1 MKRIVMIGSGREV
14 RGGVSAMVN
23 VCFGHG
29 LFDRWEAG
37 YLATHCDGSKLR
49 KALRAARSAA
59 LFVPELLAGRVAL
72 LHAHIAS
79 GASFWRK
86 AAFVAA
92 ARATGTPYVLHV
104 HAGDFAEF
112 HDRSPAF
119 VRALLRW
126 LYEGAAAVIALS
138 PCWRKALL
146 DTVPRARVEV
156 VPNPVGIP
164 SWRPQEASARP
175 CVLFLGTVRA
185 GKGVYEL
192 VAAWPKV
199 LAAVPDARLVIAGS
213 GEVERVRLLARE
225 LGIESSIELPDWVAG
240 AEKARLFER
249 ASVLVLPSHFEALP
263 MAVLEGMAAGLP
275 VVATRVGAIPDAVGA
290 DAGLLV
296 RPHDADALAEA
307 LVTVLKDEPRRIA
320 MGAAGRLRAQQEYS
334 ADVVVP
340 AIERLWDELAPES
353 KRTRAGVGHGPP
365 GVNWP
370 PHPSR
375 TRSFPGAQR

>member
-1 MKRIVMIGSGREV
+1 MIGSGREV

-29 LFDRWEAG
+29 LFDRWEAD
-37 YLATHCDGSKLR
+37 YLPTHCDGSKLR
-49 KALRAARSAA
+49 KALRAAKSAA
-59 LFVPELLAGRVAL
+59 VFVPELLAGRVAL
-72 LHAHIAS
+72 VHAHIAS

-86 AAFVAA
+86 LAFVAA

-112 HDRSPAF
+112 HDRSPKP

-126 LYEGAAAVIALS
+126 LYGGAAAVVALS
-138 PCWRKALL
+138 PCWRKTLL
-146 DTVPRARVEV
+146 HAVPGARVEV
-156 VPNPVGIP
+156 VPNPVAIP

-175 CVLFLGTVRA
+175 CVLFLGTVRPE
-185 GKGVYEL
+185 KGVYEL
-192 VAAWPKV
+192 VAAWPTV

-225 LGIESSIELPDWVAG
+225 LGIEASIELPDWVGG

-249 ASVLVLPSHFEALP
+249 AAVLVLPSHFEALP

-275 VVATRVGAIPDAVGA
+275 VVATRVGAIPDVVGA

-296 RPHDADALAEA
+296 RPGDADALGAA

-320 MGAAGRLRAQQEYS
+320 MGAAGRLRAREAYS

-340 AIERLWDELAPES
+340 AIEHLWAELAPGS
-353 KRTRAGVGHGPP
+353 KRTRPGVGHGPR

-370 PHPSR
+370 THPRR
-375 TRSFPGAQR
+375 TRSFPGAH